1 MPLAEETGVIVPLGD
16 WVLRTACRDA
26 TRWPGLRM
34 AVNLSAAELRQPDLA
49 QRVADALAAADLPA
63 SCLELEVTEG
73 LLRHDRPETFLTLN
87 QLKALG
93 VRIALGDFGA
103 VSSSLSSLR
112 RFPFD
117 RMKIDKS
124 YMLEPGGH
132 AATAAI
138 VGAILQLGRS
148 LGIPACAE
156 GVETA
161 EQLARLGQAG
171 CQEAQGFLL
180 GRPSSAAGIDR
191 MLARRRSRVTAQPG
205 KTRRR
210 VRDAAA
216 VD

>member
-1 MPLAEETGVIVPLGD
+1 M
-16 WVLRTACRDA
+16 
-26 TRWPGLRM
+26 
-34 AVNLSAAELRQPDLA
+34 Q
-49 QRVADALAAADLPA
+49 
-63 SCLELEVTEG
+63 
-73 LLRHDRPETFLTLN
+73 
-87 QLKALG
+87 
-93 VRIALGDFGA
+93 

-191 MLARRRSRVTAQPG
+191 MLARRRSRATAQPG